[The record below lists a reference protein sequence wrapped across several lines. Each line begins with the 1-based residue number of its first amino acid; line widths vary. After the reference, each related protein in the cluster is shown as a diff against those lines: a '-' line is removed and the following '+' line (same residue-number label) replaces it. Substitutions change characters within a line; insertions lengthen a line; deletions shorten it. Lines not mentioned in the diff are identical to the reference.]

1 MTRDEEVLKSM
12 VDHPAGRHARV
23 DDDELDM
30 TFIDLANEA
39 YEDNRGRFRWSWG
52 LFGRALIG
60 VVAIGVLFVD
70 LIWLGTVN

>member
-30 TFIDLANEA
+30 TFIDMANEA

-52 LFGRALIG
+52 LFGRAMIG
-60 VVAIGVLFVD
+60 VVAIGVLFID
-70 LIWLGTVN
+70 LIWFGTVS